1 MNEYEAGLI
10 LQVRVS
16 RHDHADDV
24 NEALKVA
31 KFALGKR
38 TPKKVLKAIS
48 HQEKHGY
55 KHRCPSCNT
64 AVGWL
69 ERKLF
74 RMKLYE
80 SACCYCLFCGQALDW
95 GEN

>member
-10 LQVRVS
+10 LQARIS
-16 RHDHADDV
+16 MYDHADDV
-24 NEALKVA
+24 NKALEAA
-31 KFALGKR
+31 KLALDKI
-38 TPKKVLKAIS
+38 TPKKVLKANS

-55 KHRCPSCNT
+55 KHSCPSCNI

-74 RMKLYE
+74 RVKLYE
-80 SACCYCLFCGQALDW
+80 SACHYCLFCGQALDW